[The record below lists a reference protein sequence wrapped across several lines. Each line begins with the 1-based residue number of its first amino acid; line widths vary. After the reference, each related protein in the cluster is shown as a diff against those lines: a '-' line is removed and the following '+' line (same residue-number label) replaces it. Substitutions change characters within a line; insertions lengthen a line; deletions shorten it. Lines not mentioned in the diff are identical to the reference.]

1 MGIMAG
7 QSRTFESKK
16 KSNALVFFGVTG
28 IISILVYIIVSY
40 QFDIINFHP
49 SNSYA
54 LRFIIA
60 GSFGLVSGILAL
72 ILNVKINKQVIIT
85 IDDETFTY
93 TKGDKVETFP
103 LGSYAG
109 TNVVRNYMNGG
120 YVGSNRYIKFVMPGS
135 NSVRQFE
142 LPFEEQEYAEI
153 ISLIDRTYKAHLVSE
168 EAKEEIKGSFEEEV
182 KIDFP
187 RDELNEAFSKSRKIR
202 ALWSVITLVISWGVC
217 IVFFLTQEFWIFL
230 AILLLFGVIGTTLAI
245 AIFLYGRK
253 ESIAALK
260 ATPACF
266 TAGTD
271 SISFDQETINT
282 SDISRITVTPPSYES
297 TGKEYEFRTIVIA
310 DIHGADHTFYFGKTR
325 QGDKKMALPE
335 YASIVSVLET
345 WCFSNNIDFRQD
357 LG

>member
-1 MGIMAG
+1 MAE
-7 QSRTFESKK
+7 QSRTFETKK
-16 KSNALVFFGVTG
+16 KSNALLFFGGTG
-28 IISILVYIIVSY
+28 LIAVLVFILLTY
-40 QFDIINFHP
+40 QFDIINFYP
-49 SNSYA
+49 SYSIV
-54 LRFIIA
+54 LRLVIA
-60 GSFGLVSGILAL
+60 VVVGFPAGILAC
-72 ILNVKINKQVIIT
+72 IINKQTIVT

-93 TKGDKVETFP
+93 TKGDKTEIYP
-103 LGSYAG
+103 LDSYAG
-109 TNVVRNYMNGG
+109 TNVIRNYMNGG
-120 YVGSNRYIKFVMPGS
+120 YVGSNRYVKFVMPGS
-135 NSVRQFE
+135 NFVRQLD

-153 ISLIDRTYKAHLVSE
+153 ISLIDRTNKAHLVSE
-168 EAKEEIKGSFEEEV
+168 EAKEEIKGSFKEEV
-182 KIDFP
+182 KIEFP

-202 ALWSVITLVISWGVC
+202 VVWSVITLVISWGVC
-217 IVFFLTQEFWIFL
+217 IVFFLTQVFWVFL

-271 SISFDQETINT
+271 SISFEQETINA
-282 SDISRITVTPPSYES
+282 SDISRITVTPPAYKS
-297 TGKEYEFRTIVIA
+297 TGKENEFRKIVVA
-310 DIHGADHTFYFGKTR
+310 DIHGADHIFYFGKTR
-325 QGDKKMALPE
+325 QGNKKMAVPE